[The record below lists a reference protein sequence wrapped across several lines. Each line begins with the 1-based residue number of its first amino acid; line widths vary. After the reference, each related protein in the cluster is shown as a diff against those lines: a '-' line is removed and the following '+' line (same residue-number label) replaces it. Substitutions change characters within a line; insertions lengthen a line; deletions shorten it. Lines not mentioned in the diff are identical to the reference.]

1 MLQGVR
7 DQIFTE
13 VKQSDAKRRLTVAS
27 SFVCATSKETAD
39 TVHFR
44 TYPSRGSSHMFHATR
59 IWEAARATS
68 AASSFFDP
76 IKIGPYNEEF
86 VDGATG
92 ANNPVQELWNE
103 AKSVWSD
110 EPLESRIQCLVSIG
124 TGVPSLKPFGSSLG
138 EIGKTLVQIATETER
153 TAETFH
159 RGHSELD
166 ASNRY
171 FRFNVLRGLEGIGL
185 EDVSQKNII
194 MATTSRYMESE
205 ATVKQMKL
213 CGKILLARECTFTH
227 D

>member
-1 MLQGVR
+1 MLQGVSNEIVTQGKR
-7 DQIFTE
+7 
-13 VKQSDAKRRLTVAS
+13 SYAMRRLTVAS

-39 TVHFR
+39 TVRFT
-44 TYPSRGSSHMFHATR
+44 TYRSRGASHMFHETR

-103 AKSVWSD
+103 AKFVWSD
-110 EPLESRIQCLVSIG
+110 NNLESSIQCLVSIG
-124 TGVPSLKPFGSSLG
+124 TGLPSLKPFGSSLI
-138 EIGKTLVQIATETER
+138 EIGKTLVEMATETER
-153 TAETFH
+153 TAEKFH

-166 ASNRY
+166 DGDRY

-185 EDVSQKNII
+185 EDASQKNVI
-194 MATTSRYMESE
+194 MAATSRYMESE
-205 ATVKQMKL
+205 AIVKQMKR
-213 CGKILLARECTFTH
+213 CGKNLLTSECAFTC

>member
-1 MLQGVR
+1 
-7 DQIFTE
+7 
-13 VKQSDAKRRLTVAS
+13 
-27 SFVCATSKETAD
+27 
-39 TVHFR
+39 
-44 TYPSRGSSHMFHATR
+44 MFNRTR

-103 AKSVWSD
+103 AKFVWLD
-110 EPLESRIQCLVSIG
+110 RQIESSIQCLVSIG
-124 TGVPSLKPFGSSLG
+124 TGIPSLNPFGSNLK
-138 EIGKTLVQIATETER
+138 EIAGTLVKIATETES

-166 ASNRY
+166 DGNRY
-171 FRFNVLRGLEGIGL
+171 FRFNVTRGLEEIGL
-185 EDVSQKNII
+185 EDTSQKNLI
-194 MATTSRYMESE
+194 MAATSRYVESE
-205 ATVKQMKL
+205 AVLRQMKI
-213 CGKILLARECTFTH
+213 CGKKLSTKECAFIP